1 MINLLAYIT
10 WSVSPEMFSIGPLSV
25 RWYGLLFASAFIF
38 GYKVMQWV
46 YKQENKP
53 VSDIEQLTVYMILGT
68 VIGARLGH
76 CLFYNPD
83 FYLSNPLEILK
94 VWKGGLA
101 SHGAAIGIITSLY
114 FFAKKKKVTVL
125 WILDRIVIVVA
136 SAGFFIRLGNL
147 FNSEIIGKPAEVPWA
162 FIFTRVDNIPRHPAQ
177 LYESIANFIIFLI
190 LLFVYKKKQGKL
202 NDGLLFGLFLVL
214 IFTFRFFVE
223 FLKEVQSNFEA
234 GMILD
239 MGQLLSIPFVILG
252 IIFIVRSFKKSK
264 SKEAKAPAR
273 KAIS

>member
-1 MINLLAYIT
+1 
-10 WSVSPEMFSIGPLSV
+10 MFSIGPLSV

-46 YKQENKP
+46 YKKENKP
-53 VSDIEQLTVYMILGT
+53 VSDVEQLTVYMILGT

-114 FFAKKKKVTVL
+114 FFAKKKKVTPL

-223 FLKEVQSNFEA
+223 FLKEVQSSFEA
-234 GMILD
+234 GMVLD

-264 SKEAKAPAR
+264 GKEAKAPAR

>member
-1 MINLLAYIT
+1 MLNLLAHIT
-10 WSVSPEMFSIGPLSV
+10 WNVSPEMFSIGPISV

-46 YKQENKP
+46 YKKENKP
-53 VSDIEQLTVYMILGT
+53 VSDVEQLTVYMILGT

-114 FFAKKKKVTVL
+114 FYAKKKKVTTL

-136 SAGFFIRLGNL
+136 SGGFFIRLGNL
-147 FNSEIIGKPAEVPWA
+147 FNSEIIGKPADVPWA
-162 FIFTRVDNIPRHPAQ
+162 FIFTKVDNIPRHPAQ
-177 LYESIANFIIFLI
+177 LYESIAAFIVFLI
-190 LLFVYKKKQGKL
+190 LFYLFKNKRDKWH
-202 NDGLLFGLFLVL
+202 DGFLFGMFLVL

-223 FLKEVQSNFEA
+223 FLKEVQSSFEA
-234 GMILD
+234 GMILV

-252 IIFIVRSFKKSK
+252 IFFIIRSSKKSK
-264 SKEAKAPAR
+264 STETKTSTKKAA
-273 KAIS
+273 S

>member
-1 MINLLAYIT
+1 MLILSYIT
-10 WSVSPEMFSIGPLSV
+10 WNVSPEMFSIGPISV

-46 YKQENKP
+46 YKFENKP
-53 VSDIEQLTVYMILGT
+53 VSDVEQLTVYMILGT

-83 FYLSNPLEILK
+83 FYLTNPLEILK

-114 FFAKKKKVTVL
+114 FFAKKKKVTPL

-136 SAGFFIRLGNL
+136 SGGFFIRLGNL
-147 FNSEIIGKPAEVPWA
+147 FNSEIIGKPSEVPWA

-177 LYESIANFIIFLI
+177 LYESIAAFIVFLI
-190 LLFVYKKKQGKL
+190 LLFLYKNKRDKW
-202 NDGLLFGLFLVL
+202 NDGFLFGMFLVL

-223 FLKEVQSNFEA
+223 FLKEVQSSFEA

-252 IIFIVRSFKKSK
+252 IIFIARSFKKSK
-264 SKEAKAPAR
+264 STGGKIPDK
-273 KAIS
+273 KIIS

>member
-10 WSVSPEMFSIGPLSV
+10 WNVSPEILSIGPISV

-38 GYKVMQWV
+38 GYVVMQWV
-46 YKQENKP
+46 YKQEKKP
-53 VSDIEQLTVYMILGT
+53 ISDVEQLTVYMILGT

-83 FYLSNPLEILK
+83 FYLANPIEILK

-114 FFAKKKKVTVL
+114 FFAKKKKVTAL

-136 SAGFFIRLGNL
+136 SGGFFIRLGNL
-147 FNSEIIGKPAEVPWA
+147 FNSEIIGKPSEVPWA
-162 FIFTRVDNIPRHPAQ
+162 FVFTRVDNIPRHPAQ
-177 LYESIANFIIFLI
+177 LYESIAAFIVFLI
-190 LLFVYKKKQGKL
+190 LFYLYKNKRDKW
-202 NDGLLFGLFLVL
+202 NDGFLFGMFLVL

-223 FLKEVQSNFEA
+223 FLKEVQSSFEE
-234 GMILD
+234 GLILD

-252 IIFIVRSFKKSK
+252 IVFIFRSFKKGK
-264 SKEAKAPAR
+264 NTEGKVPAK
-273 KAIS
+273 KATS

>member
-1 MINLLAYIT
+1 MLVLSYIT
-10 WSVSPEMFSIGPLSV
+10 WNVSPEMFSIGPISV

-46 YKQENKP
+46 YKKENKP
-53 VSDIEQLTVYMILGT
+53 VSDVEQLTVYMILGT

-114 FFAKKKKVTVL
+114 FYAKKKKVTPL

-147 FNSEIIGKPAEVPWA
+147 FNSEIIGKPSEVAWA
-162 FIFTRVDNIPRHPAQ
+162 FIFTKVDNIPRHPAQ
-177 LYESIANFIIFLI
+177 LYESIAYFIIFLI
-190 LLFVYKKKQGKL
+190 LLFVYKNKQEKV
-202 NDGLLFGLFLVL
+202 NDGFLFGLFLVL

-223 FLKEVQSNFEA
+223 FLKEVQSSFEA

-239 MGQLLSIPFVILG
+239 MGQLLSIPFVLLG
-252 IIFIVRSFKKSK
+252 IIFIARSFKKSK
-264 SKEAKAPAR
+264 STEGKVSDK

>member
-1 MINLLAYIT
+1 MLNVLAYIT
-10 WSVSPEMFSIGPLSV
+10 WNISPEMFSIGPISV
-25 RWYGLLFASAFIF
+25 RWYGLLFALAFIF

-53 VSDIEQLTVYMILGT
+53 VSDVEQLTVYMILGT

-114 FFAKKKKVTVL
+114 FFAKKKKVTTL
-125 WILDRIVIVVA
+125 WILDRIVIAVA

-147 FNSEIIGKPAEVPWA
+147 FNSEIIGKPSEVAWA
-162 FIFTRVDNIPRHPAQ
+162 FIFTKVDNIPRHPAQ
-177 LYESIANFIIFLI
+177 LYESIAYFIIFLI
-190 LLFVYKKKQGKL
+190 LFFIYKNKREKW
-202 NDGLLFGLFLVL
+202 NDGFLFGMFLVL

-223 FLKEVQSNFEA
+223 FLKEVQSSFEA

-252 IIFIVRSFKKSK
+252 VIFIVRSFKKRKSTESK
-264 SKEAKAPAR
+264 VSDKKAAN
-273 KAIS
+273 

>member
-114 FFAKKKKVTVL
+114 FFAKKKKVTAL

-190 LLFVYKKKQGKL
+190 LLLVYKKKQGKL
-202 NDGLLFGLFLVL
+202 NDGLLFGMFLVL

-264 SKEAKAPAR
+264 GKEAKAPAR

>member
-1 MINLLAYIT
+1 MLNLLAYIN
-10 WSVSPEMFSIGPLSV
+10 WNISPEMFSIGPISV

-46 YKQENKP
+46 YKTENKP
-53 VSDIEQLTVYMILGT
+53 VSDVEQLTVYMILGT

-114 FFAKKKKVTVL
+114 FFAKKKKVTPL

-147 FNSEIIGKPAEVPWA
+147 FNSEIIGKPAEVAWA

-177 LYESIANFIIFLI
+177 LYESIAYLIIFII
-190 LLFVYKKKQGKL
+190 LFFIYKNKRDRL
-202 NDGLLFGLFLVL
+202 NDGFLFGLFLVL

-223 FLKEVQSNFEA
+223 FLKEVQSSFEA
-234 GMILD
+234 GMVLD

-252 IIFIVRSFKKSK
+252 IIFIARSFKKGEST
-264 SKEAKAPAR
+264 
-273 KAIS
+273 

>member
-1 MINLLAYIT
+1 MVNLLAHIT
-10 WSVSPEMFSIGPLSV
+10 WNVSPEMFSIGPISV

-46 YKQENKP
+46 YKKENKP
-53 VSDIEQLTVYMILGT
+53 VSDVEQLTVYMILGT

-83 FYLSNPLEILK
+83 FYLANPLEILK

-114 FFAKKKKVTVL
+114 FFAKKKKVTTL
-125 WILDRIVIVVA
+125 WILDRVVIVVA
-136 SAGFFIRLGNL
+136 SGGFFIRLGNL
-147 FNSEIIGKPAEVPWA
+147 FNSEIIGKPSEVPWA
-162 FIFTRVDNIPRHPAQ
+162 FIFTRVDNLPRHPAQ
-177 LYESIANFIIFLI
+177 LYESISALIVFLI
-190 LLFVYKKKQGKL
+190 LFYLYKNKRDKWH
-202 NDGLLFGLFLVL
+202 DGFLFGMFLVL
-214 IFTFRFFVE
+214 IFAFRFFVE
-223 FLKEVQSNFEA
+223 FLKEVQSSFEA

-252 IIFIVRSFKKSK
+252 IFFITRSFKKGK
-264 SKEAKAPAR
+264 STETKTSAK
-273 KAIS
+273 KATS